1 MRTSI
6 RATFRNSR
14 GFTLIELSLVL
25 LIIGVMLTLAVPRI
39 GLIGEARLDAAADKL
54 AATLSYLHDEAALR
68 GRIYR
73 VRFDLDRESWVVE
86 AQAPYGEGDIQD
98 GFVAVWDP
106 FAEPTQYQD
115 GLQLAVVATASSR
128 SRSGT
133 ADIFFLPEAGP
144 GGVTVTL
151 SDGDRAIELELD
163 TVTGRVQTRRTAA
176 AS

>member
-1 MRTSI
+1 MRTST
-6 RATFRNSR
+6 RATSNIDR

-25 LIIGVMLTLAVPRI
+25 LIIGVLLTLAVPRL
-39 GLIGEARLDAAADKL
+39 GLIGEARLDAAGDKL

-73 VRFDLDRESWVVE
+73 VRFDLDRESWAVD
-86 AQAPYGEGDIQD
+86 AQAPYGEGDIHD

-115 GLQLAVVATASSR
+115 GLQLTVVATASSR
-128 SRSGT
+128 AASGT
-133 ADIFFLPEAGP
+133 ADVFFMPEAGP

-151 SDGDRAIELELD
+151 SDGDRAIELQLD
-163 TVTGRVQTRRTAA
+163 TVTGRVTTRRMAG